1 MQRVDDASAHEA
13 TQEEGAGAVKQEAP
27 DGKPRTSHRLELK
40 RKAASAS
47 SLQEL
52 SAPAVTKRY
61 PTSLESSLL
70 TVLSRAET
78 DENGEFELKGFS
90 ITTAR
95 RAALAVGGTLVKT
108 TGRPRGRP
116 RKGQKIGPRGA
127 RSKYIIRAGAP
138 PPQPVT
144 VPQALPAPP
153 ATAPTQPF
161 TVQQEVA
168 KLLEDFSFLLPPPPL
183 APIPAPDAS
192 MDQAALEEENRALR
206 VSPLLPML
214 PCIPCLKGDNLLLF
228 STSAT
233 CFAAAMSRPGRRR
246 KRSGDGRM
254 NSGDGGTVCLSSYG
268 VERRTTPRV
277 HRTMG

>member
-1 MQRVDDASAHEA
+1 V
-13 TQEEGAGAVKQEAP
+13 AG
-27 DGKPRTSHRLELK
+27 
-40 RKAASAS
+40 
-47 SLQEL
+47 
-52 SAPAVTKRY
+52 PAK
-61 PTSLESSLL
+61 
-70 TVLSRAET
+70 
-78 DENGEFELKGFS
+78 
-90 ITTAR
+90 AR
-95 RAALAVGGTLVKT
+95 RSGPGALVPSTSFALE
-108 TGRPRGRP
+108 R
-116 RKGQKIGPRGA
+116 
-127 RSKYIIRAGAP
+127 P